1 MFTTII
7 VLLFLLPA
15 ARGQQKIDL
24 VEYSIDTVPE
34 YGKATAVNVSSPN
47 ANISNLSFAANI
59 SSVAD
64 GIHTLY
70 LRSRSSSANPAAS
83 AWSVTNYQYFFKAGN
98 LGAAISKVKKLEY
111 FIDTD
116 PGIGNAITINVTAA
130 SQVSGIAFNPNIAAL
145 TNGFHVLYIR
155 SLDQDGKWSITNY
168 QYFYKQSNVTPTVSK
183 VQKLEYFIDNDPG
196 FGKATT
202 ITVTPAV
209 QVSGIPFNPNI
220 GALANGFHVLFIRSL
235 DQNGK
240 WSITNYQYFYKQNN
254 IPDQVSTLT
263 KLEYF
268 IDTDPGAGKG
278 AAVNFSPATNVSGLS
293 FNAGVAGIAPGF
305 HVIFIRSRDANGKWS
320 ITNYAYFYKA
330 GPQANADANIV
341 KIEYFIDTDPGYFS
355 AVNLPVTPAP
365 DIANKAFSANIT
377 GLLPGLHYL
386 NVRSLDSRG
395 KWSVNAFDTFRIS
408 TSLPLRLIDFS
419 AAAET
424 NYVNVY
430 WQTSYEENIRR
441 FEIEYSTDGVRFS
454 KIGTENPANSLHGA
468 AYVFKHASPVAGD
481 NFYRL
486 KIIENDGSFS
496 YSAIRLL
503 HFGNNQPFISVY
515 PNPAD
520 RSVTIKTSLL
530 NSRISIIAADGKT
543 VQSQKLANT
552 STSVDVSL
560 LPSGLY
566 TVRVIAASKSS
577 NTFLVVKH

>member
-1 MFTTII
+1 MKYIFKWQYKGLFTTII
-7 VLLFLLPA
+7 VLLFLLPP
-15 ARGQQKIDL
+15 ARAQQNIDL

-59 SSVAD
+59 GSVAD

-116 PGIGNAITINVTAA
+116 PGFGNAITINVTAA
-130 SQVSGIAFNPNIAAL
+130 SQVSGIAFSPNIAAL
-145 TNGFHVLYIR
+145 T
-155 SLDQDGKWSITNY
+155 
-168 QYFYKQSNVTPTVSK
+168 
-183 VQKLEYFIDNDPG
+183 
-196 FGKATT
+196 
-202 ITVTPAV
+202 
-209 QVSGIPFNPNI
+209 
-220 GALANGFHVLFIRSL
+220 NGFHVLFIRSL

-240 WSITNYQYFYKQNN
+240 WSITNYQYFYKQNI

-365 DIANKAFSANIT
+365 DIANKNFAANIT

-408 TSLPLRLIDFS
+408 TTLAVGLLRFD
-419 AAAET
+419 AAQENT
-424 NYVNVY
+424 YVNVS
-430 WQTSYEENIRR
+430 WQTTYEIHLAG
-441 FEIEYSTDGVRFS
+441 FEVEYSTDGIHFARA
-454 KIGTENPANSLHGA
+454 GTVTPLNSSSGMRYQFIHTTPAEGI
-468 AYVFKHASPVAGD
+468 

-486 KIIENDGSFS
+486 KTIESDGSIS
-496 YSAIRLL
+496 YSATKLVNFRGSSPLVTL
-503 HFGNNQPFISVY
+503 Y

-520 RSVTIKTSLL
+520 KYFMVKSAAKKLSVKIFA
-530 NSRISIIAADGKT
+530 NDGKMVKT
-543 VQSQKLANT
+543 INT
-552 STSVDVSL
+552 TNTNTLVDVSAL
-560 LPSGLY
+560 SNGLY
-566 TVRVIAASKSS
+566 NVEVSGTNKTWHS
-577 NTFLVVKH
+577 FLLIIH